1 MQQVSSFKAAEYV
14 FTLLVCD
21 YSLLFNNLNSQ
32 LKESLLLNGRL

>member
-14 FTLLVCD
+14 FTLCD
-21 YSLLFNNLNSQ
+21 DSLIFNNLNSQ